1 MAEIIEMPKL
11 SDTMEEGVIVAWHK
25 QIGDE
30 VESGELLAEIE
41 TDKATMDLESFFDGV
56 LLYREVEE
64 NGAVPV
70 GKLLAIIGSKDD
82 NVDALVAEYK
92 ASANGNGAE
101 TEVPAEEPPAAE
113 ETAASP
119 TAEVPAA
126 AEDGRIKASPLAKAM
141 ARERGIALGQIT
153 GTGPEGRII
162 KRDIEEFDPTTT
174 APATPATAPVA
185 APPVPEPLDLPTTR
199 VVASGTESFD
209 DIRVTQMRKAIA
221 RRLVDSKNNAP
232 HFYLTMAIDM
242 DEVWTARKAMNEL
255 SPVKLSFNDIIIKA
269 VAMALRQH
277 PECNSHWMGDQIRVN
292 HHIHIG
298 MAVAVDGGL
307 IVPVIRHADNLSLS
321 QIATESRRLA
331 GLAREGKLAPE
342 EYTGGTFSVSN
353 LGMFG
358 IEEFTAVINPPEAGI
373 IAIGAIREEPVVKN
387 GEIVP
392 GRTMRVTMSCD
403 HKVIDGAVGAAF
415 LKTLKE
421 LLENPLRM
429 MI

>member
-162 KRDIEEFDPTTT
+162 KRDIEEFAPTTT